1 MLKRLFL
8 NATATVAAVFAA
20 IFADKI
26 RDAFKNE
33 AKVDARWHYYNDD
46 ADDDEDFNFGPTRD
60 ELVTRFILYMWET
73 HHVCLSKAEVEQMLD
88 EMDADGDEY
97 IGANPH
103 PVFLRKTRNDHI
115 VVGHTMRPQTASRT
129 AMRHSRQKIC

>member
-1 MLKRLFL
+1 MLKRFFI
-8 NATATVAAVFAA
+8 NVIATIVGVFVTPNIESVAKGEV
-20 IFADKI
+20 
-26 RDAFKNE
+26 
-33 AKVDARWHYYNDD
+33 VTRWTHYNNN
-46 ADDDEDFNFGPTRD
+46 DEDFNFGPDRD
-60 ELVTRFILYMWET
+60 ELIARFILYMWER

-97 IGANPH
+97 ISANPH

-115 VVGHTMRPQTASRT
+115 VVGHTMRPQTASRA